1 MSLET
6 MDWLNKYI
14 LVGNC
19 NARPNAWHN
28 RPEYREANGLEEN
41 HFQDPIPYKVVV
53 ERLFNWQALSTPK
66 ANLIP
71 CSKKD
76 ANWFD
81 AQGNPFKIV
90 MSTEYDYE
98 AKQIISGEQG
108 IVKSDTLENIATH
121 SGKYKIHDYEE
132 WLLRLQS
139 NVIGDSLSIIGAGL
153 LRNGAQAY
161 VQVALPETA
170 YDETSGMG
178 FIPYIMASTSLDGSI
193 PSTFSAQSLLVV
205 CDNTRD
211 GAIAQ
216 SEASGRIYKAKHTS
230 KSLDA
235 ERIKDVRDA
244 LGIIHRTADNMKAE
258 FAMLANISMNRR
270 QTVKVLDIIM
280 PIPTDKGDRS
290 KTIAENKREALMN
303 SIYNDST
310 GGSEWKNTAL
320 GLCNGVSTFFTW
332 TTAVKGN
339 RLERIAEKVIRGAS
353 DRKLKLGPIESGA
366 SFSDVD
372 RQTMM
377 AISHVM
383 DMPELVSAN

>member
-1 MSLET
+1 MSQET
-6 MDWLNKYI
+6 MEWLNRYI

-19 NARPNAWHN
+19 KARPNAWHN
-28 RPEYREANGLEEN
+28 RPEFRKAKGLEEN
-41 HFQDPIPYKVVV
+41 HFQDPIPYQVVV
-53 ERLFNWQALSTPK
+53 DRLFNWHAISTPK

-71 CSKKD
+71 CAKKD

-90 MSTEYDYE
+90 MSSEYDYA

-108 IVKSDTLENIATH
+108 IVKSDTLEHIATH
-121 SGKYKIHDYEE
+121 SGKYKIHDYIE
-132 WLLRLQS
+132 WLLKLQS

-216 SEASGRIYKAKHTS
+216 SEASGRIFKAKHTS

-235 ERIKDVRDA
+235 DRIKDVRDA

-258 FAMLANISMNRR
+258 FAQLASIPMNRR
-270 QTVKVLDIIM
+270 QTIKVLDIIQ
-280 PIPTDKGDRS
+280 PIDKEASERS
-290 KTIAENKREALMN
+290 QKIAENKREALLD
-303 SIYNDST
+303 SIFLDKT
-310 GGSEWKNTAL
+310 GGSEWKGTAL
-320 GLCNGVSTFFTW
+320 GLCNGVSTYFTW
-332 TTAVKGN
+332 NTSVKGN

-353 DRKLKLGPIESGA
+353 NKTLKLGPIESGA